1 MLTNAFRETPAFL
14 ASIVNPLGRPG
25 QLTYA
30 ASTSPLTLECLRV
43 LVAGEENSQFS
54 PDELKFGHQC
64 SETRSDSWRKSQHNR
79 GKAKVIQ
86 KRFTDGV
93 DVALSRTLARNR
105 EYLHITNGKRFSLLR
120 IK

>member
-54 PDELKFGHQC
+54 PDELKFGHQR

-93 DVALSRTLARNR
+93 DLAGKSYTRNR
-105 EYLHITNGKRFSLLR
+105 EHLHITNGKRFSLLR